1 MRTFKSVSKVIAIV
15 VVVFFTVSAV
25 QAQTYTDTDLKKNIQ
40 PISEPLKT
48 IKMLEPKAFEYN
60 TSKYDH
66 LKLPSG
72 VHYGFIAE
80 DVERVFPGSV
90 TYSKVS
96 YMKGKN
102 LFRSASVPSVNMDRL
117 VPVLIASVR
126 EQQAAIEQLR
136 AEIVE
141 LKRQL
146 GTAR

>member
-1 MRTFKSVSKVIAIV
+1 MRTIMSVIAF
-15 VVVFFTVSAV
+15 VFIAGVA

-48 IKMLEPKAFEYN
+48 IRQLEPKAFEYN

-72 VHYGFIAE
+72 VQYGFIAE
-80 DVERVFPGSV
+80 DVEKIVPGAV

-96 YMKGKN
+96 YMRGKN

-126 EQQAAIEQLR
+126 EQQVAIEQLK
-136 AEIVE
+136 AEIAD
-141 LKRQL
+141 LKKQL
-146 GTAR
+146 GTAKAD